1 MSGRKEKKIEFVYG
15 CYCGDQRSSTDIFND
30 KTKSSENKP
39 KKCLVDLRCDAC
51 HKFYHQ
57 HCFVKQQIEN
67 PPLDGDWH
75 YSFLCKNC
83 NNGIEDYK
91 LLERDWYDV
100 VQISVYNLQTES
112 GDPHGSYVT
121 LKAIQ
126 HFVDANWDR
135 LCTGRTKT
143 MTWKSTIARTLS
155 TSPKDFQSGVGD
167 KNGNKGWWRLACY
180 TPHNISNKKKSGSRP
195 KKKSLNDSSSPNSSE
210 SSGLPGSTSP
220 KLIPMR
226 KNSISK
232 NGGRKLSRSSLP
244 ARLRTKAKFSGN
256 NSGTYL
262 DDEEEEDDIDD
273 GLSGENE
280 NGFNGEPDSANN
292 RSRDRADTWD
302 FGSISFGDNNSMSVL
317 DEDDDD
323 EVEDEDEEMDD
334 DYKEEEEKRLAELAA
349 ATQPTSKKG
358 HRSRSVSRTTI
369 LGDRLMEMN
378 ISSNGHT
385 GYSRLGLS
393 PKSAHNTPRGDNSGS
408 GSASL
413 SHSRDS
419 SREAALVEV
428 ASILANSVAPD
439 PPMTPM
445 ISIND
450 IAAAASAMTTQEEN
464 ITSAANALKGDSV
477 STDGMTSEQMKVQ
490 LQLQQLM
497 ILQQQG
503 QLVQIHERE
512 KLVDQQSKLLR
523 DLQRQLEIDEDALR
537 IKKGDFDRLK
547 ERELADMAHERMQI
561 QLKENELKMKEQQL
575 NKIVGELSSKYNVKF
590 PEFNFV

>member
-1 MSGRKEKKIEFVYG
+1 
-15 CYCGDQRSSTDIFND
+15 
-30 KTKSSENKP
+30 
-39 KKCLVDLRCDAC
+39 
-51 HKFYHQ
+51 
-57 HCFVKQQIEN
+57 
-67 PPLDGDWH
+67 
-75 YSFLCKNC
+75 
-83 NNGIEDYK
+83 
-91 LLERDWYDV
+91 
-100 VQISVYNLQTES
+100 
-112 GDPHGSYVT
+112 
-121 LKAIQ
+121 
-126 HFVDANWDR
+126 
-135 LCTGRTKT
+135 
-143 MTWKSTIARTLS
+143 
-155 TSPKDFQSGVGD
+155 
-167 KNGNKGWWRLACY
+167 
-180 TPHNISNKKKSGSRP
+180 
-195 KKKSLNDSSSPNSSE
+195 
-210 SSGLPGSTSP
+210 
-220 KLIPMR
+220 
-226 KNSISK
+226 
-232 NGGRKLSRSSLP
+232 LSRSSLP

-464 ITSAANALKGDSV
+464 ITSAANALKGESV

>member
-1 MSGRKEKKIEFVYG
+1 MSGKKEKKIEFVYG

-57 HCFVKQQIEN
+57 HCFVKQIEN

-75 YSFLCKNC
+75 YSFLCKTC
-83 NNGIEDYK
+83 NNGVEDYK

-167 KNGNKGWWRLACY
+167 KNGNKGWWRLALY

-195 KKKSLNDSSSPNSSE
+195 KKKSLNDSSSPNSGE

-226 KNSISK
+226 KNSISSK
-232 NGGRKLSRSSLP
+232 SGGRKLSRSSLP

-280 NGFNGEPDSANN
+280 NGFNGEPDSTN

-302 FGSISFGDNNSMSVL
+302 FGSISFGADNNSMSVL
-317 DEDDDD
+317 DEDEDD

-334 DYKEEEEKRLAELAA
+334 DYKEEEERRLAELAA
-349 ATQPTSKKG
+349 AVQPSSKKAG

-378 ISSNGHT
+378 INSNGHS
-385 GYSRLGLS
+385 GHSRLGLS
-393 PKSAHNTPRGDNSGS
+393 PKSAHNTPRDHSGS
-408 GSASL
+408 GSGSL

-419 SREAALVEV
+419 SREAALVEI

-439 PPMTPM
+439 PPQTPM

-450 IAAAASAMTTQEEN
+450 IAAAASATITLNKEEE
-464 ITSAANALKGDSV
+464 AAAVKAENAA
-477 STDGMTSEQMKVQ
+477 TDGMTPEQMKVQ

-523 DLQRQLEIDEDALR
+523 DLQRQLEIDEEALR

-547 ERELADMAHERMQI
+547 ERELSDMAHERMQI

>member
-1 MSGRKEKKIEFVYG
+1 M
-15 CYCGDQRSSTDIFND
+15 
-30 KTKSSENKP
+30 
-39 KKCLVDLRCDAC
+39 A
-51 HKFYHQ
+51 
-57 HCFVKQQIEN
+57 KQ
-67 PPLDGDWH
+67 
-75 YSFLCKNC
+75 
-83 NNGIEDYK
+83 
-91 LLERDWYDV
+91 
-100 VQISVYNLQTES
+100 
-112 GDPHGSYVT
+112 
-121 LKAIQ
+121 
-126 HFVDANWDR
+126 
-135 LCTGRTKT
+135 
-143 MTWKSTIARTLS
+143 IART
-155 TSPKDFQSGVGD
+155 D
-167 KNGNKGWWRLACY
+167 LAIEQVNNM
-180 TPHNISNKKKSGSRP
+180 TNINAW
-195 KKKSLNDSSSPNSSE
+195 
-210 SSGLPGSTSP
+210 TVWF
-220 KLIPMR
+220 LINFWP
-226 KNSISK
+226 
-232 NGGRKLSRSSLP
+232 
-244 ARLRTKAKFSGN
+244 
-256 NSGTYL
+256 
-262 DDEEEEDDIDD
+262 
-273 GLSGENE
+273 
-280 NGFNGEPDSANN
+280 
-292 RSRDRADTWD
+292 DTWD

-334 DYKEEEEKRLAELAA
+334 DYKEEEERRLAELAA
-349 ATQPTSKKG
+349 ATQPSSKKVG

-378 ISSNGHT
+378 ISSNGHS

-393 PKSAHNTPRGDNSGS
+393 PKSAHTTPRGDNSGS
-408 GSASL
+408 GSGSL

-439 PPMTPM
+439 PPQTPM

-450 IAAAASAMTTQEEN
+450 IAAAASAT
-464 ITSAANALKGDSV
+464 ITSSKEEEAASV
-477 STDGMTSEQMKVQ
+477 KAENGSTDGMTAEQMKVQ

-523 DLQRQLEIDEDALR
+523 DLQRQLEIDEEALR